1 MVQFNMN
8 VGVSICSNDCGG
20 VAGCSGGD
28 RYGNAIRSG
37 GGGGGAIDGGGGGC
51 GIIGVVVVVVGII
64 YAEAG
69 GGGSVLARAPLGV
82 NGTKWQDRWWK
93 SKWQN

>member
-37 GGGGGAIDGGGGGC
+37 GGGRRERGG
-51 GIIGVVVVVVGII
+51 
-64 YAEAG
+64 
-69 GGGSVLARAPLGV
+69 
-82 NGTKWQDRWWK
+82 Q
-93 SKWQN
+93 

>member
-37 GGGGGAIDGGGGGC
+37 GGGGAIDGGCGGC
-51 GIIGVVVVVVGII
+51 VW
-64 YAEAG
+64 
-69 GGGSVLARAPLGV
+69 PLCCCCHCCCCC
-82 NGTKWQDRWWK
+82 
-93 SKWQN
+93 